1 MTPEA
6 ASCGDCS
13 LVGDH
18 ARYFMLIRLIDH
30 RIGVELAFALRTLG
44 SQDVAL
50 KRVSAL
56 DFACTC
62 LLETLGRS
70 LMCLQ
75 LRHSGLSILQHH
87 RSRNA
92 DQPATPVCAESIAH

>member
-1 MTPEA
+1 MRL
-6 ASCGDCS
+6 SS

-18 ARYFMLIRLIDH
+18 ALNFMQIRLIDH
-30 RIGVELAFALRTLG
+30 RIGVELAFALRTLR

-56 DFACTC
+56 DLASTC

-75 LRHSGLSILQHH
+75 LGHSGLSITTQN
-87 RSRNA
+87 SG
-92 DQPATPVCAESIAH
+92 

>member
-1 MTPEA
+1 
-6 ASCGDCS
+6 
-13 LVGDH
+13 
-18 ARYFMLIRLIDH
+18 MLIRLIDH
-30 RIGVELAFALRTLG
+30 RIGVELAFALRTLR

-56 DFACTC
+56 DLAGAC

-75 LRHSGLSILQHH
+75 LGHSGISITTHIGGLGQSSAAGVVRCL
-87 RSRNA
+87 RSRG
-92 DQPATPVCAESIAH
+92 ES

>member
-1 MTPEA
+1 MEWDLRRAPHHA
-6 ASCGDCS
+6 ALVRD

-56 DFACTC
+56 KFAGTC

-75 LRHSGLSILQHH
+75 LGHSGLSI
-87 RSRNA
+87 
-92 DQPATPVCAESIAH
+92 TPQNRA

>member
-1 MTPEA
+1 MFGLKFWDDARAPHHA
-6 ASCGDCS
+6 ALFRG

-18 ARYFMLIRLIDH
+18 AGYFMLIRLVDH
-30 RIGVELAFALRTLG
+30 RIGVELAFALRTLR

-56 DFACTC
+56 ELAGTR
-62 LLETLGRS
+62 LLETLSRS

-75 LRHSGLSILQHH
+75 LGHSGLSITTQN
-87 RSRNA
+87 SG
-92 DQPATPVCAESIAH
+92 

>member
-1 MTPEA
+1 MGWTPDA
-6 ASCGDCS
+6 APCGDCS
-13 LVGDH
+13 LVRDH
-18 ARYFMLIRLIDH
+18 ARYFVLIRLVDH
-30 RIGVELAFALRTLG
+30 RIGVKLAFALRTLR

-56 DFACTC
+56 KLAGSG

-75 LRHSGLSILQHH
+75 LGHSGVSITTQN
-87 RSRNA
+87 RG
-92 DQPATPVCAESIAH
+92 QWPVISG